1 MSIELPKPPYS
12 EPLRLHMIGA
22 GLTRDLTPD
31 AEAVKRII
39 KALDLQSLEN
49 FTASITL
56 IPTVSGWRME
66 GRVVADAVQTCG
78 LTLEPLPVTVNR
90 KFTVNLIE
98 AVVRDD
104 QDEEDQ
110 EIDIELDDS
119 TPDEVEDGRVDLGMY
134 AVEQLSLSLD
144 PFPRKP
150 GAVFEQPPEP
160 VEISPFAVLKG
171 LQNKAGSTD
180 EG

>member
-1 MSIELPKPPYS
+1 MSLPLPPLPYS

-22 GLTRDLTPD
+22 GLTRELTPD
-31 AEAVKRII
+31 ADAVKRIV

-49 FTASITL
+49 FTTTITL

-66 GRVVADAVQTCG
+66 GQVMADAVQSCG
-78 LTLEPLPVTVNR
+78 LTLEPLPVKVKR

-98 AVVRDD
+98 APERPD
-104 QDEEDQ
+104 QEDEDA
-110 EIDIELDDS
+110 EIDIELDDNS
-119 TPDEVEDGRVDLGMY
+119 PDEIEDGRLDLGAY

-171 LQNKAGSTD
+171 LQNKSGSSD